1 MRGCGRRWVP
11 CWVRGWRVREP
22 TTTRGFYIC
31 PLIHDNGCVACSVP
45 LLQAGQG
52 FSKTLCIAGIEPWL
66 GSWRRTWRT
75 NPTGRATYMVS
86 TMGAILVGGIL
97 ERRKRMTGGEE
108 CQWPKPWMSFF
119 FLYFFSS
126 FFLFFFV
133 FDDCCCC
140 HTAECL
146 SSLVCVSS
154 QKKSMTTI

>member
-97 ERRKRMTGGEE
+97 ERRKRMTGGRSANGQSHG
-108 CQWPKPWMSFF
+108 CRFSLFIFF
-119 FLYFFSS
+119 FS
-126 FFLFFFV
+126 FLLILLV

-146 SSLVCVSS
+146 SPLVCVSS